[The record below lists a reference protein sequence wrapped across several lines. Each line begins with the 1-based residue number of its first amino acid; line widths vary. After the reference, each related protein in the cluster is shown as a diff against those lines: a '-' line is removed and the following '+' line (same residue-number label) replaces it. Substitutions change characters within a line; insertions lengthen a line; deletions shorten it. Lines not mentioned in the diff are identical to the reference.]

1 VSHFTARCGTA
12 AILSALLLVA
22 PLTSTANA
30 QSAQS
35 ETPSTQSPAYGSPG
49 YEVDTRQVDTSWMPA
64 VDIVD
69 GKLELTMWEAIEVAL
84 RRNYSLVIER
94 YNLEESSLR
103 LTENRGIFDLLVLAD
118 LNGFNETSPAASNL
132 DGALIQE
139 SEGTNFDVGL
149 DQLNVLGG
157 IMGLSFDNSRNES
170 NSQFA
175 AVNPSYRVDLD
186 ATYSQPLL
194 RNFGKL
200 ATKRSLIVATN
211 NLGASQED
219 FEVQVIEVVR
229 TVGQFYWLL
238 VEAREQLGV
247 AAESLRLAEELH
259 EQNKI
264 RVEVGTLAPLELIQ
278 SEAGM
283 ATRRDEY
290 IRAQIDVGNAEDDLR
305 QALNVPEGELW
316 DVEIVPLTPPDITRI
331 EIDPAQAV
339 AKAVEERAEIRRKR
353 ILNKN
358 LEVEYQYRRNQHRP
372 QLDLRAA
379 YGFNGLGGPVTLRD
393 FITGE
398 IIAMAPGDYS
408 DALDQIAD
416 GDFDGWSY
424 GLFFSLPVQNR
435 ERKAQLA
442 IAEIGVERGDAE
454 LKQLELQISTEVRK
468 AARAVTTAEALVDS
482 TRVSR
487 RLEEENLKAEQK
499 RYENG
504 MSTSYRVLEI
514 QEDLATA
521 RSNAVRAETGYRRAL
536 IDYLRS
542 IGTLD
547 DEVGIVIDTTVQD
560 QEKEKEGESES

>member
-1 VSHFTARCGTA
+1 VSHFTSRCGTSA
-12 AILSALLLVA
+12 VLSALLLVA

-30 QSAQS
+30 QG
-35 ETPSTQSPAYGSPG
+35 ETSSTQSPGFGSPG
-49 YEVDTRQVDTSWMPA
+49 YEVDTRQVDTSWMPV

-69 GKLELTMWEAIEVAL
+69 GKLELTMWEAIEIAL
-84 RRNYSLVIER
+84 RRNYNLVIER
-94 YNLEESSLR
+94 YDLEESSLR
-103 LTENRGIFDLLVLAD
+103 LTENRGIFDLLALAD
-118 LNGFNETSPAASNL
+118 LNGFSETSPAASNL

-149 DQLNVLGG
+149 DQLNALGG
-157 IMGLSFDNSRNES
+157 IFGLSFDNSRLES

-186 ATYSQPLL
+186 ASYAQPLL

-200 ATKRSLIVATN
+200 ATKRNLIVATN
-211 NLGASQED
+211 NLDASQED
-219 FEVQVIEVVR
+219 FEVQVVEVVR

-264 RVEVGTLAPLELIQ
+264 RVEVGTLAPLELI
-278 SEAGM
+278 
-283 ATRRDEY
+283 
-290 IRAQIDVGNAEDDLR
+290 RAQIDVGNAEDDLR
-305 QALNVPEGELW
+305 EALNVPEGELW

-331 EIDPAQAV
+331 EIDTAQAV
-339 AKAVEERAEIRRKR
+339 AQAIEERPEIRSKR

-358 LEVEYQYRRNQHRP
+358 LEVEYQYRRNQKRP
-372 QLDLRAA
+372 RLDVRAT

-408 DALDQIAD
+408 DALDQIRE

-424 GLFFSLPVQNR
+424 GLFFAMPVQNR

-442 IAEIGVERGDAE
+442 IAEVGVERGDAE
-454 LKQLELQISTEVRK
+454 LKQLELQVSTEVRK
-468 AARAVTTAEALVDS
+468 AARAVTTAAALVDS

-536 IDYLRS
+536 IDYLRA

-547 DEVGIVIDTTVQD
+547 EEVGILIDSVQENE
-560 QEKEKEGESES
+560 EKESES